1 MNETPDWIRRRMAS
15 DYDAK
20 PEDDAGFTKVTRK
33 GKKVTFPFEEPSAR
47 IDKVHDDWKGGEAKP
62 GSGSITPIAY
72 IDQVIASHAP
82 SHMKD
87 KPTREKVKHVEDEVS
102 RLKQRLEDFRS
113 TLDRTRQS
121 GKNDKPERPVS
132 PVVID
137 LVTPE
142 VQQAGSPEVASL

>member
-1 MNETPDWIRRRMAS
+1 M
-15 DYDAK
+15 
-20 PEDDAGFTKVTRK
+20 RK
-33 GKKVTFPFEEPSAR
+33 GKKVTFPFEEPSGR
-47 IDKVHDDWKGGEAKP
+47 IDEVHDEWDDKETKP

-87 KPTREKVKHVEDEVS
+87 KPTKEKVKHVEDEVS
-102 RLKQRLEDFRS
+102 RLKQRVEDFKV
-113 TLDRTRQS
+113 TMDRTRRS
-121 GKNDKPERPVS
+121 GKGEKPKRAAS

-142 VQQAGSPEVASL
+142 EHQARSPEVASL